1 MTKPKKKKTDRD
13 QFVGVKVSKEVKL
26 AIIKEAEKR
35 DTSMSQ
41 VVVEVLTKAFEKDE
55 SIQASNTGN

>member
-1 MTKPKKKKTDRD
+1 MTKPKKKRTDRD
-13 QFVGVKVSKEVKL
+13 QHIGVKVSKEVKL

-41 VVVEVLTKAFEKDE
+41 IIVEVLTKAFEEDE
-55 SIQASNTGN
+55 SVQASDTRN

>member
-1 MTKPKKKKTDRD
+1 MKKKKTDRD
-13 QFVGVKVSKEVKL
+13 QFVGVKVSKETKL

-41 VVVEVLTKAFEKDE
+41 VVIEVLTEAFPSGQDTTAPEDR
-55 SIQASNTGN
+55 G